1 MKRREALKGIGL
13 SLGYAIAAP
22 SLVNLLYSCKADSN
36 LWKPE
41 FFSLDEGHLVK
52 NIIDLILPKTKS
64 SPGALEVNIPEF
76 SDKFALNVFNEDK
89 KEKFRSGLS
98 VIIESLMQSER
109 KLIHVKPE
117 QYVAF
122 LNKYFRSSPEEL
134 EAYKKDEHQTKVL
147 ETLVQIRNTAVWA
160 FKTNEQIGEKVLAYD
175 PIPTDYFCGDL
186 DELTNG
192 KAWSLS

>member
-1 MKRREALKGIGL
+1 MKRREALKGMGL
-13 SLGYAIAAP
+13 SLGYAIATP

-36 LWKPE
+36 LWKPQ

-52 NIIDLILPKTKS
+52 NIIDLILPKTNS

-76 SDKFALNVFNEDK
+76 LDKFALNVFNDDE
-89 KEKFRSGLS
+89 KENFRSGLS

-117 QYVAF
+117 QYVAL

-134 EAYKKDEHQTKVL
+134 EAFKKDEHQTIVL
-147 ETLVQIRNTAVWA
+147 ETLVQIRTTAVWA